1 MAAIDTAYLDDLIKR
16 FRGYKSITDTQS
28 LIILLG
34 EQANRDKEDNRKLAV
49 LLKAEKKAD
58 ELAKARATA
67 RRLMD
72 AEKSKTRKIET
83 RRKLIWESALEA
95 MAKNDDESKK
105 MLQHLRV
112 KAFNEGYVSDRY
124 KDAVK
129 VDLGW

>member
-1 MAAIDTAYLDDLIKR
+1 MAAIDTSYLDDLIKR

-95 MAKNDDESKK
+95 MAKNDAESKR

-112 KAFNEGYVSDRY
+112 KAFNEGYVSDRD

-129 VDLGW
+129 VDLG

>member
-83 RRKLIWESALEA
+83 RRKLIWESALDA

-112 KAFNEGYVSDRY
+112 KAFNEGYVSDRD

-129 VDLGW
+129 VDLG

>member
-1 MAAIDTAYLDDLIKR
+1 MAAIDTAYLDDLNKR

-112 KAFNEGYVSDRY
+112 KAFNEGYVSDRD

-129 VDLGW
+129 VDLG

>member
-83 RRKLIWESALEA
+83 RRKLILESALEA

-112 KAFNEGYVSDRY
+112 KAFNEGYVSDRD

-129 VDLGW
+129 VDLG